1 MREPLVSIG
10 IPVYNGENYLAETL
24 DGILAQDFTDFEVV
38 ITDNASTDST
48 EEICRRYSGADDRV
62 RYHRHPVNYGAAP
75 NYNDAFHRS
84 RGKYF
89 KWSAHDDLLAPT
101 FLSRCVQKLDVDPAA
116 VVAFT
121 GSTAIDAK
129 GNQLGTSDPR
139 AGLADHDVATRVRTA
154 IFPFIKGGA
163 SDAAI
168 FGLMRRSAIDKTSLH
183 GSYTGSDRTL
193 LLELVLQGPFATV
206 PEPLFYNRD
215 HPDRSIRIRRKVADR
230 GHVREVWFDTQRA
243 GRIVFP
249 NWRRLRE
256 FVMAIM
262 RSPVGPVDK
271 ARAFGVVGSWIAQW
285 SWKRLINDLYLGLV
299 MLVSRRRRP
308 KDEASE

>member
-1 MREPLVSIG
+1 MTEPLVSIG
-10 IPVYNGENYLAETL
+10 IPVFNGENYLAETL
-24 DGILAQDFTDFEVV
+24 DGILAQDFADFEVV
-38 ITDNASTDST
+38 ITDNASTDGT
-48 EEICRRYSGADDRV
+48 EEICRKYAETDARV
-62 RYHRHPVNYGAAP
+62 RYHRQQANYGAAP

-84 RGKYF
+84 RAKYF

-101 FLSRCVQKLDVDPAA
+101 FLSRCVQELEANQAV

-121 GSTAIDAK
+121 GSTVIDAE

-139 AGLADHDVATRVRTA
+139 TGLTDRDVATRVRTA

-168 FGLMRRSAIDKTSLH
+168 FGVMRSSAVDKTSLH

-193 LLELVLQGPFATV
+193 LLELALQGPFATV

-243 GRIVFP
+243 GKIVFP

-256 FVMAIM
+256 FLTAIM
-262 RSPVGPVDK
+262 RSSVGPLDK
-271 ARAFGVVGSWIAQW
+271 VRACRVVGSWVARW
-285 SWKRLINDLYLGLV
+285 SWKRLLNDLYLGSM
-299 MLVSRRRRP
+299 MLFSRRRRP
-308 KDEASE
+308 KDEASP